1 MIITHQLQSFYLA
14 MGNVVAMSSAL
25 VAVVTAA
32 VATIDDNCSWN
43 KSRGNCD
50 DTEKIAYVCGSY
62 DDNGKTHT
70 HKKNSPKTC
79 EK

>member
-1 MIITHQLQSFYLA
+1 
-14 MGNVVAMSSAL
+14 MGNVVAMSSA
-25 VAVVTAA
+25 VVTAA
-32 VATIDDNCSWN
+32 VATIVENCSWN

-62 DDNGKTHT
+62 DDNGKTQHIHRHT
-70 HKKNSPKTC
+70 HAHKKNSPKTC

>member
-14 MGNVVAMSSAL
+14 MGNVVAMSSAV
-25 VAVVTAA
+25 VAVKNAA
-32 VATIDDNCSWN
+32 VTTIVDNCSWN

-70 HKKNSPKTC
+70 HKKKLPENL
-79 EK
+79 